1 MKKIH
6 ILIISLTLIL
16 IIIGGCT
23 TTGKITQKQTQ
34 DIKTIKI
41 GFIGPLTGE
50 AASWGE
56 NSLAGAQLAIKEFN
70 TNSKRYKIKLIIEES
85 ECKAKTAVSAFNKLV
100 NIDKV
105 DAIIGPL
112 CSGAASAT
120 TDLAKN
126 YKIPNIHII
135 ASVPGLAEKSKYV
148 FKVYPTDEL
157 QGSFTAN
164 YVYKNLN
171 KKKIAIIYVNNEVG
185 EQINKHFQEKFKE
198 LGGEIVFKTGVM
210 QEQIDFKTEIT
221 KIKNTKA
228 DAIYLAVYPNNA
240 LVILK
245 QMKELNLN
253 IPKIGTDSLSGD
265 EVISNE
271 YAKGL
276 SYVVPETSLS
286 ENFKEKLHQL
296 PGYENLA
303 ITIASP
309 YGYDAMKIII
319 NAVTK
324 VGTDKEKIIE
334 ELTKTKYIGVSN
346 PLIEFNKFGG
356 LKTARYEVKT
366 VT

>member
-1 MKKIH
+1 MEEKNEVRIDNAPDNVDFSKIKKKVKKNPWIVSTVVFGVVAI
-6 ILIISLTLIL
+6 ILLYMSFN
-16 IIIGGCT
+16 GG
-23 TTGKITQKQTQ
+23 
-34 DIKTIKI
+34 
-41 GFIGPLTGE
+41 LTG
-50 AASWGE
+50 
-56 NSLAGAQLAIKEFN
+56 
-70 TNSKRYKIKLIIEES
+70 
-85 ECKAKTAVSAFNKLV
+85 AF
-100 NIDKV
+100 
-105 DAIIGPL
+105 
-112 CSGAASAT
+112 
-120 TDLAKN
+120 
-126 YKIPNIHII
+126 
-135 ASVPGLAEKSKYV
+135 
-148 FKVYPTDEL
+148 
-157 QGSFTAN
+157 
-164 YVYKNLN
+164 
-171 KKKIAIIYVNNEVG
+171 VG
-185 EQINKHFQEKFKE
+185 
-198 LGGEIVFKTGVM
+198 V
-210 QEQIDFKTEIT
+210 
-221 KIKNTKA
+221 
-228 DAIYLAVYPNNA
+228 
-240 LVILK
+240 
-245 QMKELNLN
+245 
-253 IPKIGTDSLSGD
+253 DSLSGD